1 MRSARRQAPSPP
13 ASEPDPQTLVVNGR
27 AYTLDEIR
35 DSAHTLMHRG
45 TPSGVEEGLAY
56 ALIVALDELERCRGK
71 QRDHVLGEP
80 E

>member
-1 MRSARRQAPSPP
+1 M
-13 ASEPDPQTLVVNGR
+13 LVVNGR
-27 AYTLDEIR
+27 TYTLDELR
-35 DSAHTLMHRG
+35 DNAHVIMHRH

-56 ALIVALDELERCRGK
+56 ALIVALDELERCRGR